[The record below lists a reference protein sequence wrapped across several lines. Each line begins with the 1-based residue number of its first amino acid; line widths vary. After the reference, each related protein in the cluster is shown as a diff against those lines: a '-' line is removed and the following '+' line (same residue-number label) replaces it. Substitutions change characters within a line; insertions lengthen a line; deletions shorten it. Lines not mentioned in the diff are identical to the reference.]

1 MSDEAI
7 KLQGVVPDRLKVQ
20 QSRIL
25 LDSLEVMTDIGFHD
39 FEVGVP
45 QRLLITVE
53 LWLDDLDPPDDADHQ
68 SAWNYDYLRT
78 EVIRIAQ
85 SRRYN
90 LQETLVHAIF
100 QRVAAYRGVR
110 ALRVKSVKPDIYED
124 AKGVG
129 VEIASFAGDA
139 P

>member
-1 MSDEAI
+1 MSEDAVRLE
-7 KLQGVVPDRLKVQ
+7 GMVPGHLKVR

-25 LDSLEVMTDIGFHD
+25 LDSLEVMSDIGFHD
-39 FEVGVP
+39 FEVGTP

-53 LWLDDLDPPDDADHQ
+53 LWLEDLEPPADDDHV
-68 SAWNYDYLRT
+68 SAWNYDYLKT
-78 EVIRIAQ
+78 EVIRLAQ
-85 SRRYN
+85 ERRYN

-100 QRVAAYRGVR
+100 QRVSAYRGVK
-110 ALRVKSVKPDIYED
+110 ALRVKSVKPDIYSD

-129 VEIASFAGDA
+129 VEIASYPGET

>member
-1 MSDEAI
+1 MSHD
-7 KLQGVVPDRLKVQ
+7 KVVLHGMVPQHLKVRQ
-20 QSRIL
+20 TRIL
-25 LDSLEVMTDIGFHD
+25 LESLDVLTDIGFHD

-53 LWLDDLDPPDDADHQ
+53 LWLDHHDAPGDDDPAA
-68 SAWNYDYLRT
+68 AWNYDMLRS

-85 SRRYN
+85 DGRYN

-100 QRVAAYRGVR
+100 ERLAAARGVAA
-110 ALRVKSVKPDIYED
+110 LRIKSVKPDVYAD
-124 AKGVG
+124 AAGVG
-129 VEIASFAGDA
+129 VEIMSYLGDR

>member
-1 MSDEAI
+1 MSDGKI
-7 KLQGVVPDRLKVQ
+7 VLHGMVPQHLKVRQ
-20 QSRIL
+20 TRIL
-25 LDSLEVMTDIGFHD
+25 LESLEVLTDIGFHD

-53 LWLDDLDPPDDADHQ
+53 LWLDHHHAPGDDNPE
-68 SAWNYDYLRT
+68 SAWNYDMLRG

-85 SRRYN
+85 DGRYN

-100 QRVAAYRGVR
+100 ERLAAARGVAA
-110 ALRVKSVKPDIYED
+110 LRIKSVKPDVYAD
-124 AKGVG
+124 AAGVG
-129 VEIASFAGDA
+129 VEIMSYVGER

>member
-1 MSDEAI
+1 MSDGKI
-7 KLQGVVPDRLKVQ
+7 VLHGMVPQHLKVRQ
-20 QSRIL
+20 TRIL
-25 LDSLEVMTDIGFHD
+25 LESLEVMTDIGFHD

-53 LWLDDLDPPDDADHQ
+53 LWLDHHDAPGDDDPE
-68 SAWNYDYLRT
+68 SAWNYDMLRS

-85 SRRYN
+85 DGRYN

-100 QRVAAYRGVR
+100 ERLAAARGVAA
-110 ALRVKSVKPDIYED
+110 LRIKSVKPDVYAD
-124 AKGVG
+124 AAGVG
-129 VEIASFAGDA
+129 VEIMSYVGDR